1 MYNLHNLYNLYN
13 PQRKRKKASLEK
25 IKRDRHISARA
36 GGEEGWGGD
45 RGALVPPKN
54 KKTERFRARNWHNSG
69 KNNSHEFY
77 LHIKVIL
84 ITPEF
89 NINDYQFNLTSWL
102 LFSLRKTKG
111 IR

>member
-1 MYNLHNLYNLYN
+1 MGRRGGVGTGGHSS
-13 PQRKRKKASLEK
+13 PQ
-25 IKRDRHISARA
+25 
-36 GGEEGWGGD
+36 
-45 RGALVPPKN
+45 KN
-54 KKTERFRARNWHNSG
+54 KKIDRFRARNWHNSG

-102 LFSLRKTKG
+102 LFSLKKTKG